1 MITTLTIIFFI
12 LLLLIVVFFVIGSF
26 RLRGKTVGIYEKLT
40 SYLDNKLEDKTK
52 KIENFSQKIV
62 GFFRFGIREILFLI
76 LKNLLDILHIVT
88 RKVSIQVSKI
98 RSKYY
103 KKKTTKEIPSS
114 PSEYL
119 REVGENRDK

>member
-52 KIENFSQKIV
+52 KIENFSK
-62 GFFRFGIREILFLI
+62 
-76 LKNLLDILHIVT
+76 
-88 RKVSIQVSKI
+88 SII
-98 RSKYY
+98 
-103 KKKTTKEIPSS
+103 
-114 PSEYL
+114 YL
-119 REVGENRDK
+119 